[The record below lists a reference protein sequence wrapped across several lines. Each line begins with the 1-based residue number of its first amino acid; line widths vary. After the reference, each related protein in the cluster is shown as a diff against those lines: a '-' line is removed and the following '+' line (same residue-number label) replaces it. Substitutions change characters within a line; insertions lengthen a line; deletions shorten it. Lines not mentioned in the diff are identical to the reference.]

1 MAGSTTALETAIIEF
16 KERTRERLYNMTTEL
31 EEGDFVESI
40 DSKGTTHSH
49 LRVDKYGLDAMAE
62 RAHERPGQ
70 PLLAGRSIPFKYTN
84 ALRVRRR
91 DPYLTQDGQIKVS
104 VRSTGDHTEDGD
116 RLVDVYFTWQPFPD
130 ITTH

>member
-1 MAGSTTALETAIIEF
+1 MAGSTMTLADAILEFRERMEGRLET
-16 KERTRERLYNMTTEL
+16 MTTEH
-31 EEGDFVESI
+31 EEGDFVDTI
-40 DSKGTTHSH
+40 DAKGTTHSH
-49 LRVDKYGLDAMAE
+49 LRVDKYGLDQMAE

-116 RLVDVYFTWQPFPD
+116 RLVDCYFTWQPFPD
-130 ITTH
+130 LTTH